1 MGVSFYVYH
10 PSVTT
15 KVIAII
21 LIIIVQKLS
30 HITYDLLSFLETFVR
45 FAVDDKIVYDGSL
58 LWYTHEQ
65 HKKQPDHAVK
75 VYLLDA
81 GWYILVCD
89 G

>member
-1 MGVSFYVYH
+1 MCIILLSRH

-30 HITYDLLSFLETFVR
+30 HAAYDLLSFLETFVR
-45 FAVDDKIVYDGSL
+45 FAVDDKRVYDGSL
-58 LWYTHEQ
+58 LWYTHE

-75 VYLLDA
+75 VYLLDT